1 MLLDSICANLV
12 SWLMPGSTTRS
23 FFWSSS
29 VCWVLPLRTSSF
41 VFSRQEGPDECIL
54 LRSVFDC
61 VKIPWCLKSTMG
73 MYRDYSLQQV
83 YFKTSWFSILGDSLI
98 IRKLSWKSRFTTHQS
113 IQNLTSRHVKT
124 PLVLLQVNPWHNR
137 WRMQLF
143 VPLRHMSWGGDVYWW
158 TATTSPIWRCVSYMP
173 WQYRYFFTKWK

>member
-29 VCWVLPLRTSSF
+29 VCWVLRLRTSSF

-83 YFKTSWFSILGDSLI
+83 YQNILIQYTWWLLDHSKTILRKPFHNSPIKTESYIYRPRFKCFNIYCSHPDMLKRRWCCFRWIPGTTGEGCSCL
-98 IRKLSWKSRFTTHQS
+98 SRFGTW
-113 IQNLTSRHVKT
+113 VEAG
-124 PLVLLQVNPWHNR
+124 
-137 WRMQLF
+137 M
-143 VPLRHMSWGGDVYWW
+143 
-158 TATTSPIWRCVSYMP
+158 
-173 WQYRYFFTKWK
+173 